1 MEPTRLHLIESAKAK
16 PLWAIG
22 GEFYGWRNEAPHEEG
37 EEFQDGVKKSG
48 GLRTTE
54 HAGPQR
60 ASKPRPRGI
69 EGSQLQRRLQP

>member
-37 EEFQDGVKKSG
+37 GEFQDGVKKSG
-48 GLRTTE
+48 ACERQNTRVRNE
-54 HAGPQR
+54 R
-60 ASKPRPRGI
+60 ASHGRG
-69 EGSQLQRRLQP
+69 G